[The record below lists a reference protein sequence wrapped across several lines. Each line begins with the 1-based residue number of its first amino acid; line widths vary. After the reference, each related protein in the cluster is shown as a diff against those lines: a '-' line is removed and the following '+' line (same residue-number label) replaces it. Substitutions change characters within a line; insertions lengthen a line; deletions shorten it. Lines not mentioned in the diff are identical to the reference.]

1 MRRRSVRVRGALFCL
16 LGRGAH
22 AVQTLTTELVRSIPE
37 LSRGQHH
44 FIHTFSRI
52 HWPTN
57 LITIVFIGDS
67 TARNLMQSLC
77 AAMHVVPEPTA
88 VPLQRGTCKG
98 ILGMNQRVK
107 FMAVYFGNI
116 GIDPQALA
124 ELRKAWIVPTAVY
137 FTAGLWLVYPRPTA
151 FALNRNWNAASYQTW
166 LLYEYS
172 LQVALQTYSRD
183 EPYAI
188 LLPAAPHIMCDEKCY
203 GDFHLSHHPMHHLAC
218 YNTLTKEANVTA
230 EVADRD
236 CRHGLRKRE
245 NMLRLKRRWHH
256 AITDFRKWSAQ
267 WSWTHSPKFNISRVA
282 PVDATTLQMNRC
294 DALLGR
300 DNSHFVPL
308 LYQELQLVFCSMIE
322 GMGIR
327 ERQCRA

>member
-1 MRRRSVRVRGALFCL
+1 MRALFCL

-22 AVQTLTTELVRSIPE
+22 AVQTLTTELVRSIQSY
-37 LSRGQHH
+37 LADSI
-44 FIHTFSRI
+44 FIHTMSRI
-52 HWPTN
+52 PSPTN

-172 LQVALQTYSRD
+172 LQW
-183 EPYAI
+183 P
-188 LLPAAPHIMCDEKCY
+188 
-203 GDFHLSHHPMHHLAC
+203 
-218 YNTLTKEANVTA
+218 
-230 EVADRD
+230 
-236 CRHGLRKRE
+236 
-245 NMLRLKRRWHH
+245 
-256 AITDFRKWSAQ
+256 
-267 WSWTHSPKFNISRVA
+267 
-282 PVDATTLQMNRC
+282 
-294 DALLGR
+294 
-300 DNSHFVPL
+300 
-308 LYQELQLVFCSMIE
+308 
-322 GMGIR
+322 
-327 ERQCRA
+327 